1 MVKFLLQFKKK
12 FLLLSVMDNL
22 FEKNINAI
30 GKHKYQRIEIITNQ
44 TAAGQHRTAGQ
55 FNFKAQ
61 LKASSL
67 II

>member
-1 MVKFLLQFKKK
+1 
-12 FLLLSVMDNL
+12 MDNL

-44 TAAGQHRTAGQ
+44 TAAGQHRTVGQ